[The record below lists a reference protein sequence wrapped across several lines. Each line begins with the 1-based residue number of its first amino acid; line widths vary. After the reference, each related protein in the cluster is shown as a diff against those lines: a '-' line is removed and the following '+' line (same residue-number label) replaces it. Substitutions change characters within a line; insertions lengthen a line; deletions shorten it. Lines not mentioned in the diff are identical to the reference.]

1 MRFNHG
7 TRNAKRD
14 VGSNHPI
21 HHNNHC
27 REDTMNS
34 LILIKLSLELVDMT
48 KPAEIMIHIAKM
60 RVIRARIARG
70 DV

>member
-1 MRFNHG
+1 
-7 TRNAKRD
+7 
-14 VGSNHPI
+14 
-21 HHNNHC
+21 
-27 REDTMNS
+27 MNS